1 LIQRCNGSFFGKRLL
16 HFLELLNTEL
26 NLYTLKKYANSAH
39 VVTLIV
45 AAWLGAVSLPSV
57 AGQLGSPFIVKVR
70 LIPAKPPPGLPISAF
85 CKKNNI
91 PSGHGAVVTVVC
103 ATGAVVAIE
112 PGHAGQPFTPMHG
125 GAYLYVTHVNPNG
138 ELSDTVDAF
147 SGAGTTTAWRVVK
160 SMDRDYLEMT
170 LGW

>member
-1 LIQRCNGSFFGKRLL
+1 M
-16 HFLELLNTEL
+16 
-26 NLYTLKKYANSAH
+26 LKTYFKSAQ
-39 VVTLIV
+39 VATLIV
-45 AAWLGAVSLPSV
+45 ATWLGALSLPSD
-57 AGQLGSPFIVKVR
+57 AGQLGGPFLVKVR
-70 LIPAKPPPGLPISAF
+70 LIPFTKVPPGLPISAF

-112 PGHAGQPFTPMHG
+112 PGHTGQPFTPMHG
-125 GAYLYVTHVNPNG
+125 GAYLYVTHVSPNG

-160 SMDRDYLEMT
+160 SVDRDYLEMT

>member
-1 LIQRCNGSFFGKRLL
+1 MHTF
-16 HFLELLNTEL
+16 
-26 NLYTLKKYANSAH
+26 KKYANSAQ

-45 AAWLGAVSLPSV
+45 AAWLSAVSLPSA
-57 AGQLGSPFIVKVR
+57 AGQLGGPFAVKVR
-70 LIPAKPPPGLPISAF
+70 LISGRIPPGLPISAF

-103 ATGAVVAIE
+103 TTGAVVAIE
-112 PGHAGQPFTPMHG
+112 PGRDGQPFNPMHG
-125 GAYLYVTHVNPNG
+125 GAYRYVTNVTPNG
-138 ELSDTVDAF
+138 DLSDTVDAF

-160 SMDRDYLEMT
+160 STDRDYLEMT